1 MGWERCEAQ
10 KERKIYLYFILV
22 DRMEI
27 VHLGKQDGSGG
38 LWNLFRLV
46 FNEGICYE
54 QC

>member
-10 KERKIYLYFILV
+10 REREISLYLVLV

-27 VHLGKQDGSGG
+27 VHLGKQDGRGG
-38 LWNLFRLV
+38 LWNLFSLV
-46 FNEGICYE
+46 FSEVICYE